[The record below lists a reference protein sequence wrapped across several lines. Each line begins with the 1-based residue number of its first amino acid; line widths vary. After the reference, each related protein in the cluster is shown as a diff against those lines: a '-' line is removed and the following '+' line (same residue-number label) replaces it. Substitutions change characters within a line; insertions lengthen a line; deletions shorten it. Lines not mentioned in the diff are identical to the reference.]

1 MRRKL
6 SLAGQFLMLQL
17 GIVLLVVGAVGAVS
31 LAESDA
37 TFRRVEGKRLLGVA
51 ENVASNDTVRF
62 RLLEPLGRDA
72 LPALAEGA
80 QAVSGVTYVL
90 IADSAGHLLTGPDV
104 GHMAYLGPS
113 EVRSGRA
120 WVGVVDDGA
129 KFLVAHSPVL
139 DADDGRIVG
148 VVIVGLTYP
157 TLPEQLATATPN
169 LLTYLVI
176 GGVLGLVG
184 SLLLSRRVKRQTLGL
199 EPREIT
205 GLVEQRE
212 AMLHGVREGV
222 LGTDTVDRITLVNDE
237 AIRLLRLPA
246 DAVGQRLR
254 TGLVGPGVLDVLTG
268 QVTGPDQV
276 VLSGDRVLVLNRMP
290 VVIRGR
296 QTGWVTTL
304 RDRTELTN
312 LQRELDVS
320 RQTTDTLRAQAHEF
334 TNRLHTI
341 AGLVELGD
349 YDEVVRFITRASQ
362 ARESLTREVTA
373 RIAEPAL
380 AALLIAKASLAAE
393 QGVAL
398 RVSSD
403 SALDPVDE
411 AFAADL
417 VTVVGNLVD
426 NALDAL
432 ASGGSTGSGDW
443 VEVGVRTRSPDVVV
457 TVGDSGLGVAPDLA
471 EEVFRR
477 GYTTKAAAEG
487 HRGLG
492 LALSRL
498 ICTRRGGSIEV
509 SGSTFTARMPQTCPI
524 WDDPTQRPVWI
535 HDECG

>member
-6 SLAGQFLMLQL
+6 SLATQFLVLQL
-17 GIVLLVVGAVGAVS
+17 GIVLLVVGVVGAVS

-51 ENVASNDTVRF
+51 ENVAGNDTVRL
-62 RLLEPLGRDA
+62 RMHEPLGRDA

-90 IADSAGHLLTGPDV
+90 IADAGGQLLTGPDV
-104 GHMAYLGPS
+104 GQLAYLGPS
-113 EVRSGRA
+113 EVLSGRA
-120 WVGVVDDGA
+120 WVGVVDEAA
-129 KFLVAHSPVL
+129 KFLVAHVPVL
-139 DADDGRIVG
+139 DPEDGRIVG

-176 GGVLGLVG
+176 GGALGLIG
-184 SLLLSRRVKRQTLGL
+184 SLLLARRVKRQTLGL

-254 TGLVGPGVLDVLTG
+254 TGLVGPSVLDVLTG
-268 QVTGPDQV
+268 HLTGPDQV
-276 VLSGDRVLVLNRMP
+276 VLSGDRILVLNRMP

-341 AGLVELGD
+341 AGLVELRD

-380 AALLIAKASLAAE
+380 AALLIAKASLASE
-393 QGVAL
+393 QGVQL
-398 RVSSD
+398 RVSAD
-403 SALDPVDE
+403 SALGPVDE

-432 ASGGSTGSGDW
+432 AAAGSIGSGDW
-443 VEVGVRTRSPDVVV
+443 VEVGVRTLLNDVVV
-457 TVGDSGLGVAPDLA
+457 TVGDSGLGVAPDLV

-477 GYTTKAAAEG
+477 GYTTKAAPAG

-509 SGSTFTARMPQTCPI
+509 SGSTFTARMPQSCPI
-524 WDDPTQRPVWI
+524 
-535 HDECG
+535 

>member
-6 SLAGQFLMLQL
+6 SLANQFLVLQL
-17 GIVLLVVGAVGAVS
+17 GIVLLVVGVVAAVS

-37 TFRRVEGKRLLGVA
+37 AFRRVEGKRLLSVA
-51 ENVASNDTVRF
+51 ENVASTDTVRNLF
-62 RLLEPLGRDA
+62 DKPLGRDA
-72 LPALAEGA
+72 LPALAESA
-80 QAVSGVTYVL
+80 QAVSRVTYVL
-90 IADSAGHLLTGPDV
+90 VADAAGQLLTGPDI
-104 GHMAYLGPS
+104 GRPATLGPS

-120 WVGVVDDGA
+120 WVGVIDDGV
-129 KFLVAHSPVL
+129 KTLVAHVPVL
-139 DADDGRIVG
+139 DEQDGSVVG
-148 VVIVGLTYP
+148 LVIVGLTYP

-169 LLTYLVI
+169 LLTYLLI
-176 GGVLGLVG
+176 GGVLGFVG
-184 SLLLSRRVKRQTLGL
+184 SLLRAGRVKRQTLGL

-212 AMLHGVREGV
+212 AMLHGIREGV
-222 LGTDTVDRITLVNDE
+222 LGTDTANRITLVNDE
-237 AIRLLRLPA
+237 AIRLLGLPA

-254 TGLVGPGVLDVLTG
+254 PELTGPAVLNVLTEH
-268 QVTGPDQV
+268 VTGADIV
-276 VLSGDRVLVLNRMP
+276 VLSGERILVLNRMP

-296 QTGWVTTL
+296 QTGWITTL

-320 RQTTDTLRAQAHEF
+320 RHATDTLRAQAHEF

-349 YDEVVRFITRASQ
+349 YEEVVRFITRASQ
-362 ARESLTREVTA
+362 ARESLTRDVTS
-373 RIAEPAL
+373 RIADPAL

-393 QGVAL
+393 QGVQL
-398 RVSSD
+398 RVSSE
-403 SALDPVDE
+403 SAMEPVDE

-417 VTVVGNLVD
+417 VTIVGNLVD

-432 ASGGSTGSGDW
+432 GSGTSGSEDW
-443 VEVGVRTRSPDVVV
+443 VEVEVNTVSDEVVV
-457 TVGDSGLGVAPDLA
+457 TVDDSGPGVAPDLV

-492 LALSRL
+492 LALTRL
-498 ICTRRGGSIEV
+498 ICTRRGGTIDV
-509 SGSTFTARMPQTCPI
+509 CGSTFTARLPQ
-524 WDDPTQRPVWI
+524 R
-535 HDECG
+535 CGAST